1 MGIFNWISVVMV
13 CAKENKKKKKKK
25 RERKEKME
33 TIRVLAISPKGRL

>member
-13 CAKENKKKKKKK
+13 CAKENKKK
-25 RERKEKME
+25 REEKEKEKME

>member
-13 CAKENKKKKKKK
+13 CAKENKKK